1 MITKLFE
8 VRDVATFIPVMAV
21 RMKAKV
27 PIYFYMKESKAEE
40 YLLRRS
46 GFWGETGS
54 NLVGLAMLSGEES
67 HMNFVPHLWEGRTMT
82 TAHKYIAEHF
92 DDLESGSV
100 IDVEFILGE
109 SATKKVSERLA

>member
-21 RMKAKV
+21 KMKAN
-27 PIYFYMKESKAEE
+27 PDTFHTECSEE
-40 YLLRRS
+40 YLLRRA

-54 NLVGLAMLSGEES
+54 NLIGLAMLSGEDS
-67 HMNFVPHLWEGRTMT
+67 HMNFVPHLWNGRTMT
-82 TAHKYIAEHF
+82 TAHKYISEHF
-92 DDLESGSV
+92 DVLNSGSV

-109 SATKKVSERLA
+109 SASKKLSERLA